1 MRVLYAIPVILVAP
15 VLGAALRLN
24 SVGDTREMVAAS
36 MVCQLL
42 QTAQN
47 SGSLTA
53 ASREKL
59 LSEMVSSPILDP
71 GVKHTAERARKR
83 C

>member
-1 MRVLYAIPVILVAP
+1 MRVLYAIPIILVAP
-15 VLGAALRLN
+15 VLGAVLRLN
-24 SVGDTREMVAAS
+24 SAGDTREMVAAS

-42 QTAQN
+42 QTAEN

-59 LSEMVSSPILDP
+59 LSEMIGSPILEP
-71 GVKHTAERARKR
+71 GIKHTAERTRTR